1 MKLEELPAVYQAS
14 LDDATY
20 EALFDD
26 LSQLAACEVSVKH
39 SAQGHVDEH
48 ARWNLTDA
56 RAALER
62 GEVRAIQVRYVH
74 DGAVWTDTIL
84 KGAAGLRLVR
94 MATPVEVVAPS

>member
-39 SAQGHVDEH
+39 TTARFGRTPFSRAPPASAWCAWRRPWKWWRR
-48 ARWNLTDA
+48 ARLD
-56 RAALER
+56 
-62 GEVRAIQVRYVH
+62 
-74 DGAVWTDTIL
+74 
-84 KGAAGLRLVR
+84 
-94 MATPVEVVAPS
+94 